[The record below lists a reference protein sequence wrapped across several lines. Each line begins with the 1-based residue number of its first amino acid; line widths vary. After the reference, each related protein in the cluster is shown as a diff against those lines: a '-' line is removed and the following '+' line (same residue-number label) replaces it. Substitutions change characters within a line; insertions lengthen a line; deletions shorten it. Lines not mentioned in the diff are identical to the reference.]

1 MGLYAQIEAMDSVH
15 LDVPRLA
22 LALVEAQVGSL
33 VDVLPVAV
41 LIADREGKVLRAN
54 EAAQQLLEQPTL
66 LGCQVT
72 DLLRAQHLEVR
83 QRCLVQGDEVLRLY
97 VIHSR

>member
-1 MGLYAQIEAMDSVH
+1 MDSVR

-22 LALVEAQVGSL
+22 LAVVEAQVGSL

-41 LIADREGKVLRAN
+41 LIADGDGRILRAN
-54 EAAQQLLEQPTL
+54 DAAVELLEQADLVGRYAQDVLKTQ
-66 LGCQVT
+66 QVT
-72 DLLRAQHLEVR
+72 VR
-83 QRCLVQGDEVLRLY
+83 QTALVHGDEKMRLY